1 MNKKDVIKKT
11 ADFVKKKLDN
21 EASGHDWWHVYLV
34 WQLSKKIGNKEKAD
48 MFVVELA
55 ALLHD
60 IADWKFNKGDESIG
74 ARVASEWLNKLHV
87 EKHVIEQVS
96 YIVGNVSFKGAG
108 VDHTMKTLEGRV
120 VWDSDKMDIGAIGI
134 ARTFAYG
141 GYRGRPIYD
150 PRIKPKLHKNFEE
163 YKKSSNPSINHF
175 YEKILLLK
183 DKMQT
188 KTGRKMAIHRDKFLR
203 TFLKEFFDEWN
214 GLK

>member
-1 MNKKDVIKKT
+1 MNKKYVINKT
-11 ADFVKKKLDN
+11 ANFVKKKLDG
-21 EASGHDWWHVYLV
+21 EGSGHDWWHVYLV
-34 WQLSKKIGNKEKAD
+34 WQLAKKIGKQEKAD
-48 MFVVELA
+48 MFVVELS

-60 IADWKFNKGDESIG
+60 IADWKFNNNDESVG
-74 ARVASEWLNKLHV
+74 AKIATEWLTKLHV
-87 EKHVIEQVS
+87 EKHIIDQVN

-108 VDHTMKTLEGRV
+108 VDHTMMTLEGKV

-141 GYRGRPIYD
+141 GYKGRLIYD
-150 PRIKPKLHKNFEE
+150 PRVKPKFHKNFEE
-163 YKKSSNPSINHF
+163 YKKSNSPSINHF

-214 GLK
+214 GIK